1 MDRIDHGVKSIED
14 ASLCAHLSKAQTPLT
29 VCPLS
34 NVKVDAATPL
44 LMCCVS
50 DFYNHGLACESS
62 HLLSASV
69 LQLKVYDGE
78 LVEKLQVLLKQ
89 GMCITINSDD
99 PAYFGGYVNANYAFL
114 AESLGLDAERIYQL
128 HKNSFV
134 ASFLSDEV
142 REKYIGSLD
151 CIFKKAIA

>member
-1 MDRIDHGVKSIED
+1 M
-14 ASLCAHLSKAQTPLT
+14 
-29 VCPLS
+29 
-34 NVKVDAATPL
+34 
-44 LMCCVS
+44 
-50 DFYNHGLACESS
+50 
-62 HLLSASV
+62 
-69 LQLKVYDGE
+69 
-78 LVEKLQVLLKQ
+78 EKLQVLLKQ

-151 CIFKKAIA
+151 SIFKKAIA

>member
-1 MDRIDHGVKSIED
+1 MRSTAV
-14 ASLCAHLSKAQTPLT
+14 
-29 VCPLS
+29 
-34 NVKVDAATPL
+34 N
-44 LMCCVS
+44 
-50 DFYNHGLACESS
+50 FACEPS
-62 HLLSASV
+62 HLVSACI

-78 LVEKLQVLLKQ
+78 LVEKLQVLLQQ

-114 AESLGLDAERIYQL
+114 AQSLDFDAERIYEL

-142 REKYIGSLD
+142 REKHIGTLD
-151 CIFKKAIA
+151 RIFKEAVP